1 MGDLLSR
8 LQMNSSPSDGR
19 GKNSSD
25 NGNSAV
31 ARASKQGRRM
41 AVDQGRVGVDHQ
53 GQATIQSGKIKSEKT
68 TLAMGYRADCE
79 KCRARVPGHFNHFV
93 KRV

>member
-25 NGNSAV
+25 GNPAV
-31 ARASKQGRRM
+31 ARAKQGRRM
-41 AVDQGRVGVDHQ
+41 AVDQGRLGVDQ
-53 GQATIQSGKIKSEKT
+53 GQTIQSGKGEKT
-68 TLAMGYRADCE
+68 TLAMGYRGDCE

-93 KRV
+93 KRL